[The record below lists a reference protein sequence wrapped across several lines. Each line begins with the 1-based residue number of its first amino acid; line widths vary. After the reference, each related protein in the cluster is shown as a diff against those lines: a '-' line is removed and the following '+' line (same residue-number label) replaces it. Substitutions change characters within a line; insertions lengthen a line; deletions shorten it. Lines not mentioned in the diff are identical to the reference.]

1 MIPGVSGLPPQT
13 QPGSS
18 GIGSSSGTSNV
29 ASSSTLTDNK
39 KKKDEKE
46 GTVPKRG
53 YRACVHCRLRKAKC
67 DLGDVNAPSE
77 PPCSRCRREQRDC
90 VFLPS
95 KRRRKTS
102 TATDNAIREASV
114 DNTLAEVYPAHG
126 PSSTGSTSM
135 MTNQNSTPSTSTPL
149 DNKPNLNEWNSGS
162 SFPHIMPTGVTDDR
176 IRETYSQHPR
186 WSDNNASHYTQSQ
199 PPPPQQ
205 QQQQQPQ
212 AGPSRINSNMGPSP
226 NSHQML
232 PPPSTSAPPPPQQP
246 LQQQPQQ
253 QQQQQQQQQHTGLTP
268 QQNPDMTTPGSIG
281 ESSIASTS
289 GHSPGYRSTKKRRT
303 TEPEGTRQIVNA
315 SLSNEM
321 DALEILANAAT
332 DENGELDHSKPNKH
346 HHHNNSAPMDGET
359 KRVSWN
365 ISEESSPVREL
376 EEFHLIKIGI
386 LDENTLQE
394 LVNIF
399 FKFHHPSLPIF
410 QTARIPRNR
419 EQLLDLAHNDPFLLT
434 CIVAVASRHPV
445 DLKYKEIHD
454 KTWPILREVMSDY
467 SFAGLPGSVGFVE
480 GVLLLAEHLPREKA
494 TPPKQSSLDMLA
506 GPGTETAGE
515 HGTDN
520 RISWSL
526 TGLAI
531 RAAYRLGLDQIALEI
546 NEDER
551 NPDVERIRRLAFWS
565 RGPSLCFVGY
575 SHISQTGETAARIN
589 FPLQLSPGT
598 NNENDENNPEG
609 RTHDDSASLMQA
621 LVELTQIM
629 TNAHD
634 ILYPSKSRTAV
645 LVRQGEYF
653 LFLDHFRRALDSYKL
668 IWKPKKWSNQT
679 LHELSWMTYQF
690 VRLYVSS
697 FGYSAH
703 VKRAQW
709 RAEAEAQAGR
719 DGGRQSV
726 QLFPRGSA
734 TSPDAIYIYESIGSA
749 NEIMAIALRL
759 SHMGSLRF
767 LPSRYLINISYAA
780 VFALK
785 SSYSGAVTGKDVTRI
800 RELVDH
806 VCAALVLAC
815 PDKDHPANKYG
826 HMLRMLS
833 KKLEQLSDA
842 SAVPSRFPSPEP
854 TSSNTPAPTNSNH
867 QHTHPHS
874 EPTPLPWTLPAETMD
889 TQSAPFTLPPFE
901 FNFLPHDPNTS
912 HLHNNNNQQQNNQ
925 ASSSSNPIVPNQNNT
940 GGGVD
945 YMANLGL
952 GLGATNA
959 NITQHQQHQQS
970 LLNNLAGQMGG
981 NVNQLGQNQHNQ
993 HISSQNQNQEGLFDF
1008 DTNFDFDLKG
1018 FWDDFTLGE
1027 GSGFP
1032 FR

>member
-1 MIPGVSGLPPQT
+1 MSADNTNSLGHPPSRLSPPPGSDLSHLFGQGPASAGPSNYNMISGGSSIPPQV
-13 QPGSS
+13 QPGTS
-18 GIGSSSGTSNV
+18 GIGAGNGPSSVS
-29 ASSSTLTDNK
+29 DNK
-39 KKKDEKE
+39 KKKDEKD
-46 GTVPKRG
+46 GNVPKRG

-102 TATDNAIREASV
+102 TAAEGALREASA
-114 DNTLAEVYPAHG
+114 DPSQAEVYPAHA
-126 PSSTGSTSM
+126 PSNTSPDEW
-135 MTNQNSTPSTSTPL
+135 NIASLSHILQPQVDDRNHSLYPPSTSSSKWP
-149 DNKPNLNEWNSGS
+149 DNFPQAQSGPS
-162 SFPHIMPTGVTDDR
+162 T
-176 IRETYSQHPR
+176 
-186 WSDNNASHYTQSQ
+186 AL
-199 PPPPQQ
+199 PQQ
-205 QQQQQPQ
+205 
-212 AGPSRINSNMGPSP
+212 N
-226 NSHQML
+226 QML
-232 PPPSTSAPPPPQQP
+232 PPPTSQP
-246 LQQQPQQ
+246 S
-253 QQQQQQQQQHTGLTP
+253 LTP
-268 QQNPDMTTPGSIG
+268 QHNPDTTTPGSMG
-281 ESSIASTS
+281 ESSVASTT
-289 GHSPGYRSTKKRRT
+289 GQSPNQLSHHRAKKRRT
-303 TEPEGTRQIVNA
+303 AEPDGTRKIVNA

-332 DENGELDHSKPNKH
+332 DENGEIDHGTLTANKNKLLH
-346 HHHNNSAPMDGET
+346 HLQDERLNGDT
-359 KRVSWN
+359 KRVSWD
-365 ISEESSPVREL
+365 ISEEPSPVREL
-376 EEFHLIKIGI
+376 EEFHLIRNGI
-386 LDENTLQE
+386 LDEGTLQE
-394 LVNIF
+394 LVTIF
-399 FKFHHPSLPIF
+399 FRDHHPSLPIF
-410 QTARIPRNR
+410 QTSRIPRTR
-419 EQLLDLAHNDPFLLT
+419 DQLLDLAHNDSFLLT

-445 DLKYKEIHD
+445 NPRYREIHD
-454 KTWPILREVMSDY
+454 SVWPILRETMSDY
-467 SFAGLPGSVGFVE
+467 TFAGLPGSVGFVE
-480 GVLLLAEHLPREKA
+480 GVLLLAEHLPRE
-494 TPPKQSSLDMLA
+494 TPTMPKPYSFNMLA
-506 GPGTETAGE
+506 GPGSEVTGE

-520 RISWSL
+520 RRSWSL

-531 RAAYRLGLDQIALEI
+531 RAAYLLGLDQIALEI

-551 NPDVERIRRLAFWS
+551 TPDVERVRSVWTWCYLYDRTIDEFSSLYNSFWS
-565 RGPSLCFVGY
+565 RGPSLCFIGY
-575 SHISQTGETAARIN
+575 SHISQTGEAAARYN

-598 NNENDENNPEG
+598 GNENEDSTS
-609 RTHDDSASLMQA
+609 THDDSASLMQA

-653 LFLDHFRRALDSYKL
+653 LFLDHFRRALDSYRT

-690 VRLYVSS
+690 VRLYISS

-709 RAEAEAQAGR
+709 RAEAEAQSGKEGA
-719 DGGRQSV
+719 RQSV

-759 SHMGSLRF
+759 SQMGSLRF

-785 SSYSGAVTGKDVTRI
+785 SSYSGAVTGKDMIRI

-826 HMLRMLS
+826 QMLRMLS

-854 TSSNTPAPTNSNH
+854 MSSTPLPTNS
-867 QHTHPHS
+867 QTHTHI
-874 EPTPLPWTLPAETMD
+874 ETTPLPWTLPTETMD
-889 TQSAPFTLPPFE
+889 TQPMPFQFPPFE
-901 FNFLPHDPNTS
+901 FNFLPSNNNTT
-912 HLHNNNNQQQNNQ
+912 NNNNNT
-925 ASSSSNPIVPNQNNT
+925 STTPTYLPPSNIPGT
-940 GGGVD
+940 GD
-945 YMANLGL
+945 YVANLGL
-952 GLGATNA
+952 GLGAASA
-959 NITQHQQHQQS
+959 NISQNS
-970 LLNNLAGQMGG
+970 LNNNSSGNSNNNSGGAGGTG
-981 NVNQLGQNQHNQ
+981 AGE
-993 HISSQNQNQEGLFDF
+993 QEGLFDF

>member
-1 MIPGVSGLPPQT
+1 MADNHFTGLTQSSQNRSESNGQNNNNNNITHPPSRLSPPPGTDIVKLLVQRSAVLHDSSAHPGGQNNNMSLAGNGIPQT
-13 QPGSS
+13 QPGTS
-18 GIGSSSGTSNV
+18 GIGSSSTAAAGPSN
-29 ASSSTLTDNK
+29 TTTTDGK
-39 KKKDEKE
+39 KKKDDKD
-46 GTVPKRG
+46 GNVPKRG
-53 YRACVHCRLRKAKC
+53 YRACVHCRLRKARC

-95 KRRRKTS
+95 KRRRKGSAAAEGGPGDT
-102 TATDNAIREASV
+102 SV
-114 DNTLAEVYPAHG
+114 DTTHPQAEVYPAHG
-126 PSSTGSTSM
+126 PSST
-135 MTNQNSTPSTSTPL
+135 PSTSTASQNNPASVQSITQSPFET
-149 DNKPNLNEWNSGS
+149 KP
-162 SFPHIMPTGVTDDR
+162 
-176 IRETYSQHPR
+176 SQ
-186 WSDNNASHYTQSQ
+186 WSDIHINNNNQSSV
-199 PPPPQQ
+199 
-205 QQQQQPQ
+205 
-212 AGPSRINSNMGPSP
+212 GPSTHGITNNSNA
-226 NSHQML
+226 QML
-232 PPPSTSAPPPPQQP
+232 PPGAHTSV
-246 LQQQPQQ
+246 
-253 QQQQQQQQQHTGLTP
+253 TP
-268 QQNPDMTTPGSIG
+268 QNNPDTTTPGSLG
-281 ESSIASTS
+281 ESSVTS
-289 GHSPGYRSTKKRRT
+289 GHSPGHRSKKRRT
-303 TEPEGTRQIVNA
+303 VEPDGTRKIVNA

-332 DENGELDHSKPNKH
+332 DENGDNDLSLGGSKSKH
-346 HHHNNSAPMDGET
+346 HGHGHSRSMNGEN
-359 KRVSWN
+359 KRVSWD
-365 ISEESSPVREL
+365 ISEETSPVRKL
-376 EEFHLIKIGI
+376 GEFHLIKSGI

-394 LVNIF
+394 LVTIYF
-399 FKFHHPSLPIF
+399 RDHHPSLPVF
-410 QTARIPRNR
+410 QTARIPRTR
-419 EQLLDLAHNDPFLLT
+419 DQLLDLAHKDSFLLT

-445 DLKYKEIHD
+445 DPKYRDIHD
-454 KTWPILREVMSDY
+454 KTWPILREIMADY

-494 TPPKQSSLDMLA
+494 TPPKPASLDMLA
-506 GPGTETAGE
+506 GPGTEAAGE

-520 RISWSL
+520 RRSWSL

-531 RAAYRLGLDQIALEI
+531 RAAYLLGLDQIALEI

-551 NPDVERIRRLAFWS
+551 TPDVERARSVWTWCYLYDRTIDEFRLAFWS

-575 SHISQTGETAARIN
+575 SHISQTGEAAARMN
-589 FPLQLSPGT
+589 FPLQLSPGS
-598 NNENDENNPEG
+598 ESENNDGDPSSS
-609 RTHDDSASLMQA
+609 TSHDDSASLMQA

-653 LFLDHFRRALDSYKL
+653 LFLDHFRRALDSYRT

-679 LHELSWMTYQF
+679 LQELSWMTYQF
-690 VRLYVSS
+690 VRLYISS

-719 DGGRQSV
+719 DGARQPV

-759 SHMGSLRF
+759 SQMGSLRY

-815 PDKDHPANKYG
+815 PEKDHPANKYG
-826 HMLRMLS
+826 QMLRMLS

-854 TSSNTPAPTNSNH
+854 TSSTPLPTNS
-867 QHTHPHS
+867 HTYS

-889 TQSAPFTLPPFE
+889 TQPMPFQFPPFE
-901 FNFLPHDPNTS
+901 FNLLPSQNT
-912 HLHNNNNQQQNNQ
+912 NNQNTNSTTPTYQP
-925 ASSSSNPIVPNQNNT
+925 SNSAAAIPIPPIPS
-940 GGGVD
+940 GD
-945 YMANLGL
+945 YVANLGL
-952 GLGATNA
+952 GLGAASA
-959 NITQHQQHQQS
+959 NIPRNS
-970 LLNNLAGQMGG
+970 IDDILGVGG
-981 NVNQLGQNQHNQ
+981 PQG
-993 HISSQNQNQEGLFDF
+993 QNQNQNPENLFDF

>member
-1 MIPGVSGLPPQT
+1 MNLGGNGIPQT
-13 QPGSS
+13 QPGTS
-18 GIGSSSGTSNV
+18 GIGSANGGAGPSN
-29 ASSSTLTDNK
+29 SISIEEK
-39 KKKDEKE
+39 KKKDDKE
-46 GTVPKRG
+46 GSVPKRG
-53 YRACVHCRLRKAKC
+53 YRACVHCRLRKARC

-77 PPCSRCRREQRDC
+77 PPCTRCRREQRDC

-95 KRRRKTS
+95 KRRRKGS
-102 TATDNAIREASV
+102 SAAEGGGAADISV
-114 DNTLAEVYPAHG
+114 DITHPQAEVYPAHG
-126 PSSTGSTSM
+126 PSSTA
-135 MTNQNSTPSTSTPL
+135 STSTVSQNNPSSVPSKVQSPYETKV
-149 DNKPNLNEWNSGS
+149 NPNDWNIA
-162 SFPHIMPTGVTDDR
+162 SFPQI
-176 IRETYSQHPR
+176 I
-186 WSDNNASHYTQSQ
+186 Q
-199 PPPPQQ
+199 PMNPDERTTAIYH
-205 QQQQQPQ
+205 QP
-212 AGPSRINSNMGPSP
+212 IT
-226 NSHQML
+226 H
-232 PPPSTSAPPPPQQP
+232 TS
-246 LQQQPQQ
+246 
-253 QQQQQQQQQHTGLTP
+253 LTP
-268 QQNPDMTTPGSIG
+268 QNHPDTTTPGSLG
-281 ESSIASTS
+281 ESSVTS
-289 GHSPGYRSTKKRRT
+289 GQSPGHLSKKRRT
-303 TEPEGTRQIVNA
+303 IEPDGTRKIVNA

-332 DENGELDHSKPNKH
+332 DENGETDLSISGAKNKNHGHGHGH
-346 HHHNNSAPMDGET
+346 HHSLDDAH
-359 KRVSWN
+359 KQVSWD
-365 ISEESSPVREL
+365 ISAETSPVREL
-376 EEFHLIKIGI
+376 GQFHLIKNGI

-394 LVNIF
+394 LVHIYF
-399 FKFHHPSLPIF
+399 RDHHPSLPVF
-410 QTARIPRNR
+410 QTARIPRSR
-419 EQLLDLAHNDPFLLT
+419 DQLLDLAHKDSFLLT
-434 CIVAVASRHPV
+434 CIVAVASRHPI
-445 DLKYKEIHD
+445 DPKYRDIHD
-454 KTWPILREVMSDY
+454 KTWPILREIMADY

-494 TPPKQSSLDMLA
+494 TSPKDASLDMLA
-506 GPGTETAGE
+506 GPGTEAAGE

-520 RISWSL
+520 RRSWSL

-531 RAAYRLGLDQIALEI
+531 RAAYLLGLDQIALEI

-551 NPDVERIRRLAFWS
+551 TPDVERVRSVWTWCYLYDRLAFWS

-575 SHISQTGETAARIN
+575 SHISQTGEAAARMN
-589 FPLQLSPGT
+589 FPLQLSPGS
-598 NNENDENNPEG
+598 ESEHNDGDPSSS
-609 RTHDDSASLMQA
+609 TSHDDSASLMQA

-653 LFLDHFRRALDSYKL
+653 LFLDHFRRALDSYRT

-679 LHELSWMTYQF
+679 LRELSWMTYQF
-690 VRLYVSS
+690 VRLYISS

-719 DGGRQSV
+719 DGARQPV

-759 SHMGSLRF
+759 SQMGSLRF

-806 VCAALVLAC
+806 VCTALVLAC
-815 PDKDHPANKYG
+815 PEKDHPANKYG
-826 HMLRMLS
+826 QMLRMLS

-854 TSSNTPAPTNSNH
+854 TSSTPLPTNSH
-867 QHTHPHS
+867 SYS
-874 EPTPLPWTLPAETMD
+874 EPTPLPWTLPAESIEP
-889 TQSAPFTLPPFE
+889 QPLPFQFPAFE
-901 FNFLPHDPNTS
+901 FNFVPS
-912 HLHNNNNQQQNNQ
+912 NNANNQNADSTTPAYQ
-925 ASSSSNPIVPNQNNT
+925 SSNSASNMPPIPS
-940 GGGVD
+940 GD
-945 YMANLGL
+945 YVANLGL
-952 GLGATNA
+952 GLGAA
-959 NITQHQQHQQS
+959 S
-970 LLNNLAGQMGG
+970 A
-981 NVNQLGQNQHNQ
+981 NVNRNPIDEMLGGSHNQ
-993 HISSQNQNQEGLFDF
+993 GQNQNQDPENLFDF